1 MRDSTA
7 AKSIRTQLESKQKA
21 YQAEI
26 SKKEEEMQKEEQSL
40 SSQRET
46 LSKEAF
52 EKKVDAFRT
61 KATTMQKDVQGK
73 KATLEGVP
81 SSLPPMVKAIRI
93 QAKARGTGFDWEN
106 KDQVWDKVKEEILEF
121 EQAETEEEREKEF
134 GDLIFSLI
142 NYARFV
148 KIEPEQALEKTNL
161 KFIRRFNYLEE
172 KIKASGKTLDEAD
185 ITTMD
190 QFWDEAKGKGL

>member
-1 MRDSTA
+1 
-7 AKSIRTQLESKQKA
+7 L
-21 YQAEI
+21 
-26 SKKEEEMQKEEQSL
+26 KKEIGDIMLHLIFYSKIADEQGHFDMADVLEAIAEKMIFRHPHIYGDETVENEEQVK
-40 SSQRET
+40 QNW
-46 LSKEAF
+46 
-52 EKKVDAFRT
+52 EKLKQQEG
-61 KATTMQKDVQGK
+61 KGK